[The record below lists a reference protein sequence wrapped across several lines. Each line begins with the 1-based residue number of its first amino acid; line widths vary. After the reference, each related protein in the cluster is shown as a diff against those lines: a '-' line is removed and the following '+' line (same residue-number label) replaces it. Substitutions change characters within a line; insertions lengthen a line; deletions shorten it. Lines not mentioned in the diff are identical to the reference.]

1 MTSDQEKTII
11 MKQYLLGILGK
22 QYADV
27 QQALYTMPNRY
38 SYGTGTHGVL
48 YDETVKEVMLNVISH
63 RT

>member
-1 MTSDQEKTII
+1 